1 MNTQAYRSENLRAF
15 LDMDVDR
22 TWIEHD
28 LTRMLKTACRHVD
41 FEGNVITGKRLR
53 DEIESFLINNWETQ
67 RVQLREV

>member
-1 MNTQAYRSENLRAF
+1 MNTMAHQTENLRAF

-28 LTRMLKTACRHVD
+28 LTRMLKTVCRHVD
-41 FEGNVITGKRLR
+41 FKGNGITGKTLR
-53 DEIESFLINNWETQ
+53 EEIESFLINNWETQ